1 MYIDKSFQLLSA
13 DSSKQA
19 SDETRRQSAGD
30 DDAEFSE
37 FFGAELDSQEQRR
50 TAGNDKASVS
60 KDKKSG
66 QEFAASLAKPDTPS
80 ESKATKAIDQAQS
93 GKADLDVKST
103 ADETEHIDENAIEL
117 VTALLEQPQS
127 DANESSAT
135 ETEGELEVDG
145 AASPNPWLS
154 IISQSLDFN
163 SMLSQ
168 SSANGAAVA
177 TVAGDKLTSTETLVA
192 EALGLSAKEQS
203 NTEILSSET
212 PLQLS
217 QTELAEQAEA
227 LELQLLKGQ
236 NSVGN
241 EQNKKTLTDAALL
254 LIANEQP
261 EESSQAAKAAKTEAG
276 SDEKLSEKPGKL
288 TAEQVSVQDLL
299 KTDKSQQQAT
309 VEGDL
314 QSEPKVA
321 ETKALKQ
328 PDIQDTGTLAATV
341 TAPSAAGQS
350 PAIAVPADVIASQF
364 NQAQSNE
371 EKSTAALPGDLEVL
385 TVVSPDLKAQ
395 STLITNQQT
404 TTDGTTPAKNAPQSF
419 AQFQKAAN
427 AAAALIQKQQL
438 QAEQTQSQPSQELA
452 AQQPQKIS
460 ELNPLLP
467 GQHSDSQIVLTTL
480 AQTERQVASNPGSS
494 ASSGGQQQ
502 HQAASQLFAARLN
515 EQTNREQPALNLLEP
530 NAASQLKERVMFQ
543 VNQKIH
549 TAEIKLAP
557 EELGNMQIKVQLQQ
571 EQLSVQFV
579 VQQAGAKEALEQQ
592 MPRLREMLQEQGIEL
607 TEGQVSQQR
616 EGSDGQRQ
624 AQERNHGVGHG
635 ADVDEEPLLQQ
646 AMIKV
651 SDRMVDYYA

>member
-19 SDETRRQSAGD
+19 SDETRRQREGD

-50 TAGNDKASVS
+50 TAGNDKAGVS

-66 QEFAASLAKPDTPS
+66 QEFAASLAKPETPS

-103 ADETEHIDENAIEL
+103 ADETEHIDESAIEL
-117 VTALLEQPQS
+117 VAALLEQPQS
-127 DANESSAT
+127 GANESSAT

-168 SSANGAAVA
+168 SSANGAAVG

-217 QTELAEQAEA
+217 QTELAKQAEA

-276 SDEKLSEKPGKL
+276 SGEKLSEKPGKL

-321 ETKALKQ
+321 ETKASKQ

-350 PAIAVPADVIASQF
+350 PAIAVPADVIASQI

-395 STLITNQQT
+395 STLITNQPT

-427 AAAALIQKQQL
+427 AAAALMQKQQL
-438 QAEQTQSQPSQELA
+438 QAEQTQSQPPQELA

>member
-13 DSSKQA
+13 DSSKLA

-168 SSANGAAVA
+168 SSANGAVVA

-217 QTELAEQAEA
+217 QTELAKQAEA

-395 STLITNQQT
+395 STLITNQPT

-438 QAEQTQSQPSQELA
+438 QAEQTQSQPPQELA

-480 AQTERQVASNPGSS
+480 
-494 ASSGGQQQ
+494 
-502 HQAASQLFAARLN
+502 
-515 EQTNREQPALNLLEP
+515 
-530 NAASQLKERVMFQ
+530 
-543 VNQKIH
+543 
-549 TAEIKLAP
+549 
-557 EELGNMQIKVQLQQ
+557 
-571 EQLSVQFV
+571 
-579 VQQAGAKEALEQQ
+579 
-592 MPRLREMLQEQGIEL
+592 
-607 TEGQVSQQR
+607 
-616 EGSDGQRQ
+616 
-624 AQERNHGVGHG
+624 
-635 ADVDEEPLLQQ
+635 
-646 AMIKV
+646 
-651 SDRMVDYYA
+651 